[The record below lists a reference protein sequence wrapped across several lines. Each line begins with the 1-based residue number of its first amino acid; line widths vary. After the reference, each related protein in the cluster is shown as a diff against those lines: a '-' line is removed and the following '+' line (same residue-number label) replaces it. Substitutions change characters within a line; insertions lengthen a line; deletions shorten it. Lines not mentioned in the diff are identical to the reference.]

1 MFSLLII
8 RDKVYLKEFIG
19 ADSFVRIV
27 LLLEVRSRFLIT
39 IP

>member
-1 MFSLLII
+1 MFSFLII
-8 RDKVYLKEFIG
+8 RDKVYVMEFIE
-19 ADSFVRIV
+19 ADSFVQIV